1 MVLVLMAYVTYL
13 ISKIFRRNDPNKEYL
28 LELVRACTVQGD
40 LTHVRFE
47 TYEDGIVV
55 DNISLN
61 DCIRSVVENFKNTNE
76 FFISDDN
83 DVYTFV
89 HLDKDYNLKTIT
101 SDSDLREYQI
111 VVPAKDVI

>member
-13 ISKIFRRNDPNKEYL
+13 ISKFFRKEDEYL

-40 LTHVRFE
+40 LTNIHFE
-47 TYEDGIVV
+47 TYDKGIVV

-61 DCIRSVVENFKNTNE
+61 DCISSVVEQFKKTNE
-76 FFISDDN
+76 FFICDDN
-83 DVYTFV
+83 NVYTFV

-101 SDSDLREYQI
+101 SECNLKNYNI
-111 VVPAKDVI
+111 VVPVRDIV